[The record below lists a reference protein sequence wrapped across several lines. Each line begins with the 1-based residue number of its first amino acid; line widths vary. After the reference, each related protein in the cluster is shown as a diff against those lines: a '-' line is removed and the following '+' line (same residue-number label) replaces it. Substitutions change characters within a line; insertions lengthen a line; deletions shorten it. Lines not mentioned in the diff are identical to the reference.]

1 LYTTPRSITKLT
13 RVSPALPRGGT
24 AKRECQYGNG
34 CLQVQLAIAKSV
46 LIISVDVAKTH
57 LFPAVHGAIE
67 A

>member
-1 LYTTPRSITKLT
+1 MTGLMSRSARTRIIERSLCVE
-13 RVSPALPRGGT
+13 RVSLPRC
-24 AKRECQYGNG
+24 AQF
-34 CLQVQLAIAKSV
+34 AIAKSD